1 MKKFRTNRFGIKRR
15 IVNQDEI
22 IDFLKR
28 NPGCSENEIMENVY
42 NFHRKTSRESN
53 KKYAD
58 CLRRALDSGKIRREE
73 VKGKSYRFIYF
84 INDLPK
90 VEPKKDIVYSSQI
103 KNDNNMNKIKVGK
116 KSVLLSLETEVQVGP
131 LKATL
136 EAMICSCDGQI
147 DIDFSDIDNV
157 TYNGVPI
164 SDWRKFRDM
173 NKEFG
178 IDYDKITEAE
188 FNKVFTKEAV
198 KAIIEGLK

>member
-1 MKKFRTNRFGIKRR
+1 
-15 IVNQDEI
+15 
-22 IDFLKR
+22 
-28 NPGCSENEIMENVY
+28 
-42 NFHRKTSRESN
+42 
-53 KKYAD
+53 
-58 CLRRALDSGKIRREE
+58 
-73 VKGKSYRFIYF
+73 
-84 INDLPK
+84 
-90 VEPKKDIVYSSQI
+90 
-103 KNDNNMNKIKVGK
+103 
-116 KSVLLSLETEVQVGP
+116 LSLETEVQVGL